1 MKTEQKIGKKPEAH
15 VSEEKIKVV
24 DELSELIKKNKT
36 IFVASIKNIPG
47 SQFQE
52 IVKNLRG
59 KAVVKVPKKN
69 LIFRAIDANE
79 NAEIKDLKEKIKEDV
94 VILFSNLDS
103 FELASELVKSK
114 RPAKAKPGQIAPVD
128 IEIPEGPTEL
138 VPGPAITELGALNIP
153 IQITDGKIH
162 IKKAKIIAKEGEA
175 ISKGAS
181 ELMSKLGIKP
191 FTIGFIPICSFD
203 TEEKKLYVDI
213 KIDPEEAV
221 NELQN
226 AFGRALPFAVEIGY
240 VTKETITFIIGRA
253 GRNEKV
259 IESLLG
265 KEEVE
270 DVKGEGSEEK
280 VEEVSEKEVEETK
293 EEVIKDIEESGVPE
307 EIAEKEEELDE
318 KAIEESGK
326 EVEETKEEPE
336 KEKAQNEI
344 KSGEEK

>member
-1 MKTEQKIGKKPEAH
+1 MNAEQKTEKKKPETH
-15 VSEEKIKVV
+15 VSKEKIKNVA
-24 DELSELIKKNKT
+24 ELGKLIKENKT

-47 SQFQE
+47 GQFQE

-79 NAEIKDLKEKIKEDV
+79 NPEIKDLKEKIKEDV
-94 VILFSNLDS
+94 VVLFSNLDS

-114 RPAKAKPGQIAPVD
+114 RPAKAKPGQIAPTD

-162 IKKAKIIAKEGEA
+162 IKKAKVIAKQGES

-181 ELMSKLGIKP
+181 ELMGKLNIKP
-191 FTIGFIPICSFD
+191 FTIGFIPICAFD

-240 VTKETITFIIGRA
+240 VTKETITFMIGKA
-253 GRNEKV
+253 GRNEMV
-259 IESLLG
+259 LESLLG
-265 KEEVE
+265 KEEVKG
-270 DVKGEGSEEK
+270 DVTEEK
-280 VEEVSEKEVEETK
+280 TEEPAKEENAEEKTEAVEEPKAEEVKEETQN
-293 EEVIKDIEESGVPE
+293 
-307 EIAEKEEELDE
+307 
-318 KAIEESGK
+318 
-326 EVEETKEEPE
+326 ETKSQED
-336 KEKAQNEI
+336 K
-344 KSGEEK
+344 

>member
-1 MKTEQKIGKKPEAH
+1 MKAEKKKPETH
-15 VSEEKIKVV
+15 VSDEKIKFV

-36 IFVASIKNIPG
+36 IFIASIKNIPG

-52 IVKNLRG
+52 IVKSLRG
-59 KAVVKVPKKN
+59 KAVAKVPKKN

-79 NAEIKDLKEKIKEDV
+79 NAEIKELKEKIKEDI

-114 RPAKAKPGQIAPVD
+114 RPAKAKPGQIAPMD

-213 KIDPEEAV
+213 KIDPEEAID
-221 NELQN
+221 ELQN

-240 VTKETITFIIGRA
+240 VTKETITFIIGKA

-265 KEEVE
+265 KEEV
-270 DVKGEGSEEK
+270 K
-280 VEEVSEKEVEETK
+280 EEVKEESSETK
-293 EEVIKDIEESGVPE
+293 EEIGEEK
-307 EIAEKEEELDE
+307 KEEVQS
-318 KAIEESGK
+318 EE
-326 EVEETKEEPE
+326 E
-336 KEKAQNEI
+336 NEDQQI

>member
-1 MKTEQKIGKKPEAH
+1 MTTKQKIGKKPETH
-15 VSEEKIKVV
+15 VSEEKIKIV

-52 IVKNLRG
+52 IVKSLRG
-59 KAVVKVPKKN
+59 KAVAKVPKKN
-69 LIFRAIDANE
+69 LIFRAIDANKS
-79 NAEIKDLKEKIKEDV
+79 AEIKDLKEKIKEDV

-114 RPAKAKPGQIAPVD
+114 RPAKAKPGQIAPMD

-181 ELMSKLGIKP
+181 ELMGKLGIKP

-213 KIDPEEAV
+213 KIDPEEAI
-221 NELQN
+221 EDMQN

-240 VTKETITFIIGRA
+240 VTKETITFIIGKA

-265 KEEVE
+265 KEEV
-270 DVKGEGSEEK
+270 K
-280 VEEVSEKEVEETK
+280 EEVKEESSETK
-293 EEVIKDIEESGVPE
+293 EEIGEEKKE
-307 EIAEKEEELDE
+307 EVQSEEDKPKAEKEENE
-318 KAIEESGK
+318 
-326 EVEETKEEPE
+326 
-336 KEKAQNEI
+336 AQQI
-344 KSGEEK
+344 KSEEEK